1 MKRVSRAVLLTLAFI
16 WVASPAIADDAEE
29 GRLTAVP
36 PASLSAD
43 VTPVLDIVAPAS
55 PAITQ
60 TWGLIARTGDLAGN
74 LQRDRAESSERFTL
88 KGDVF
93 FDIDEA
99 TLTKKARQEL
109 DKIATELGDVEL
121 AEIQIDGHTD
131 TVGSSSHNAKLSQ
144 NRAESVADYLGEDL
158 KTVEMSTNGYGFKRL
173 LVAEGGTAEEIKD
186 ARSRNRRVEITVTY
200 RD

>member
-1 MKRVSRAVLLTLAFI
+1 MKRVSRAVLLTLAFTC
-16 WVASPAIADDAEE
+16 VASPAIADDAED

-43 VTPVLDIVAPAS
+43 IAPVLDIVAP
-55 PAITQ
+55 

-93 FDIDEA
+93 FDIDKA

-131 TVGSSSHNAKLSQ
+131 SVGTSSHNTKLSQ
-144 NRAESVADYLGEDL
+144 NRAESVADYLRDDL
-158 KTVEMSTNGYGFKRL
+158 DTVEISTKGYGFKRL
-173 LVAEGGTAEEIKD
+173 LVAEEGTDKEIKD